1 MATKSQNA
9 VLANAVENAKT
20 AVTPNEKGAKVTTFE
35 ELFNGHAKLP
45 RTDKGAII
53 LTDELFRNLAASH
66 TYKYGKRVF
75 KVLEKRSG
83 TERGGKT
90 LYKVQSGADTFTDF
104 SIEELKQEF
113 GCEYRREKNGAS
125 NSKTAYGKA
134 KYATEKLAEVIAECN
149 DEELTKAYQQLK
161 GLVSLKRAEEQKRE
175 DEERDR
181 KNAEAKAKAK
191 TERAD
196 KTVSD
201 ISDDA
206 LARELA
212 RRTGISLEDARKML
226 QK

>member
-1 MATKSQNA
+1 MTTKTQNA
-9 VLANAVENAKT
+9 VVANAVENAIT

-35 ELFNGHAKLP
+35 ELFSGHAKLP
-45 RTDKGAII
+45 RTEHGAII

-134 KYATEKLAEVIAECN
+134 KYATDKLSEVIAECN
-149 DEELTKAYQQLK
+149 DEEITKAYNQLK

-175 DEERDR
+175 
-181 KNAEAKAKAK
+181 EA
-191 TERAD
+191 ERAE
-196 KTVSD
+196 
-201 ISDDA
+201 
-206 LARELA
+206 REQREKESRKVERVKNLFETLTA
-212 RRTGISLEDARKML
+212 EQKAELLKSLQE
-226 QK
+226 